1 MVILTCFGSII
12 FYSLTAWA
20 FPELAQ
26 HRGALKKCATSCH
39 EPENII
45 QARKEKSNLS
55 PCKECHKGESSVAP
69 RSPFKPFDGVLRGGV
84 ESRSQL
90 KIAQLKESKHP
101 SAEDKTETG
110 KQPDSI
116 TEASSKTPPPNMVL
130 IPAGEFVMGSNDR
143 WDDEAPEY
151 IENTGAFYIDI
162 YETTNEEYKKF
173 VDATNREVPYL
184 WRNGEI
190 PEGKEKHPVTYVN
203 WFDAKDYCHWKG
215 KRLPTEE
222 EWEKA
227 ARGFDGNIYPW
238 GNIWD
243 KTKSNNPYNY
253 STGTMPVGSYPQGKS
268 PFGLYDT
275 SGNVWEWV
283 DSFYLPH
290 PGNTKSRPDY
300 GKNNR
305 VLKGGS
311 WYDCLSYGCGLSS
324 PTFNRSFFTP
334 EVRNNSFGFRCA
346 RSP

>member
-1 MVILTCFGSII
+1 MVILTCIGAIA
-12 FYSLTAWA
+12 LHPLPAGA
-20 FPELAQ
+20 FPDLAQ
-26 HRGALKKCATSCH
+26 HLGLEKKCATACH
-39 EPENII
+39 QPEYIS
-45 QARKEKSNLS
+45 QARKEKLNLS
-55 PCKECHKGESSVAP
+55 PCKECHTGVSSVVP
-69 RSPFKPFDGVLRGGV
+69 RSPFKPIDKILRGGV
-84 ESRSQL
+84 DSKL
-90 KIAQLKESKHP
+90 KLSMTKSKNTKHQ
-101 SAEDKTETG
+101 AAAKTDT
-110 KQPDSI
+110 
-116 TEASSKTPPPNMVL
+116 SSKSPPPNMVL
-130 IPAGEFVMGSNDR
+130 IPAGEFIMGSNDR

-151 IENTGAFYIDI
+151 IDNTDAFYIDI

-173 VDATNREVPYL
+173 VDATNREAPYL
-184 WRNGEI
+184 WRKGEI
-190 PEGKEKHPVTYVN
+190 PKGKENHPVTYVN
-203 WFDAKDYCHWKG
+203 WFDAKDYCQWMG

-243 KTKSNNPYNY
+243 KNKSNNPYNH
-253 STGTMPVGSYPQGKS
+253 STGTVPIGSYPEGRS

-283 DSFYLPH
+283 DSYYLPH
-290 PGNTKSRPDY
+290 PGNTKPRPDY